1 MTFWIKQNY
10 GDNKKIIDLQGLGG
24 GWLRRAQR
32 ILEQW
37 NYSIWNYDGQYMS
50 LYVC

>member
-10 GDNKKIIDLQGLGG
+10 GDNKKIIDRPFREE
-24 GWLRRAQR
+24 GWLSRVQR

-37 NYSIWNYDGQYMS
+37 NYSTWNYDG
-50 LYVC
+50 